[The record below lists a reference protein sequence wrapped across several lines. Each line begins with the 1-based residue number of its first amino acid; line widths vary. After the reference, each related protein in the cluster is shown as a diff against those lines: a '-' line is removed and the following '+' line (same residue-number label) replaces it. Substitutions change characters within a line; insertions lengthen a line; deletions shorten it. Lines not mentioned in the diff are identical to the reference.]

1 MYRIGIDIGGT
12 KISTGLFNCDENLLI
27 ENKKEYIKSIKDLRG
42 HIMNTVSEL
51 AGNNGISINE
61 IEFCGIGIPGTV
73 SADGKRILKA
83 PNIGI
88 LSENL
93 ASEAELD
100 LGIPVALIQDSRAAA
115 WGEYLLCEDKPK
127 VLVCI
132 TLGTGI
138 GTGIVINGEIC
149 HGGLG
154 SAGEIGHLPV
164 KDGGRPCGCGK
175 RGCLEK
181 YSAGGGLDISAAELL
196 GEGKTSA
203 DLFSEAKGGTEEAI
217 AIISEAVRSLGV
229 GLVSVINLLSPDCIL
244 FSGGL
249 SLQKELYVD
258 PLIEYVKNHC
268 YSAGRLP
275 TMRPAQLGESAPLY
289 GAALMPIGS
298 RRA

>member
-12 KISTGLFNCDENLLI
+12 KISIGLFNCDGNLLI

-51 AGNNGISINE
+51 AQNNGISINE

-83 PNIGI
+83 PNIEI

-138 GTGIVINGEIC
+138 GTGIVINGEIF

-203 DLFSEAKGGTEEAI
+203 DLFSEAKGGNEEAI

-249 SLQKELYVD
+249 SAQKELYVD
-258 PLIEYVKNHC
+258 PLIEYVKKHC

-289 GAALMPIGS
+289 GAALMPIGN

>member
-12 KISTGLFNCDENLLI
+12 KISIGLFNCDGNLLI

-51 AGNNGISINE
+51 AQNNGISINE

-73 SADGKRILKA
+73 STDGKRILKA

-138 GTGIVINGEIC
+138 GTGIVINGEIF

-203 DLFSEAKGGTEEAI
+203 DLFSEAKRGNKKAGALI
-217 AIISEAVRSLGV
+217 AEAVRNLGNGV
-229 GLVSVINLLSPDCIL
+229 VSVINLLSPDCIV
-244 FSGGL
+244 FDGGL
-249 SLQKELYVD
+249 SAQKELYVD

-268 YSAGRLP
+268 YSAGRFP
-275 TMRPAQLGESAPLY
+275 NMRRGKLLENAPLY
-289 GAALMPIGS
+289 GAAFMPI
-298 RRA
+298 

>member
-12 KISTGLFNCDENLLI
+12 KISIGLFNCDGNLLI

-83 PNIGI
+83 PNIEI

-138 GTGIVINGEIC
+138 GTGIVINGEIF

-203 DLFSEAKGGTEEAI
+203 DLFSEAKGGNEEAI

-249 SLQKELYVD
+249 SAQKELYVD
-258 PLIEYVKNHC
+258 PLIEYVKKHC

-289 GAALMPIGS
+289 GAALMPIGN

>member
-12 KISTGLFNCDENLLI
+12 KINIGLFNCDGNLLI

-83 PNIGI
+83 PNIEI

-138 GTGIVINGEIC
+138 GTGIVINGEIF

-203 DLFSEAKGGTEEAI
+203 DLFSEAKGGNEEAI

-249 SLQKELYVD
+249 SAQKELYVD
-258 PLIEYVKNHC
+258 PLIEYVKKHC

-289 GAALMPIGS
+289 GAALMPIGN

>member
-12 KISTGLFNCDENLLI
+12 KISTGLFNCDGNLLI

-138 GTGIVINGEIC
+138 GTGIVINGEIF

-154 SAGEIGHLPV
+154 SAGEMGHLPV

-203 DLFSEAKGGTEEAI
+203 DLFSEAKGGNEEAI

-258 PLIEYVKNHC
+258 PLIEYVKKHC

-289 GAALMPIGS
+289 GAALMPIGN